1 MNDRPYN
8 HLIFDWDGTL
18 MDSAAWIIHC
28 MQHAIDDEGMPFRDE
43 EEIRGI
49 IGLGLHEAVA
59 QIFPEADEGGIK
71 AVCHRYREHYF
82 SAEDQSSL
90 FEGVIEVLDELSAAG
105 YWLAIATGKSRRGLA
120 RSLSDTGL
128 QSYFPITRTADE
140 TRSKPHP
147 MMLDE
152 IMTDFDTSADECLMI
167 GDSLFDLQMAHN
179 AGMESLA
186 VSWGVQST
194 DNLASLGPAGL
205 IHDIREMPAWLKQ
218 RDRNKVA

>member
-1 MNDRPYN
+1 LNDRPYN

-28 MQHAIDDEGMPFRDE
+28 MQHAIDDEGLPYRDE
-43 EEIRGI
+43 ESIRGI
-49 IGLGLHEAVA
+49 IGLGLQEAVQ
-59 QIFPEADEGGIK
+59 QIFPETSETEIK

-82 SAEDQSSL
+82 SAEDQSNL
-90 FEGVIEVLDELSAAG
+90 FEGVIEVLDELRATG

-120 RSLSDTGL
+120 RSLKDTGL
-128 QSYFPITRTADE
+128 ESYFAITRTADE
-140 TRSKPHP
+140 TMSKPHP

-152 IMTDFDTSADECLMI
+152 IMMDFDASADECLMI
-167 GDSLFDLQMAHN
+167 GDSLFDLQMASN

-194 DNLASLGPAGL
+194 DNLASLAPSGL

-218 RDRNKVA
+218 QGRNKVA